1 MGAPLPMCV
10 QGGWEGGRYQTKS
23 QLFYSAWATLRMGLC
38 PHGVGR
44 IQLTIDG
51 MGSAW
56 VLGLCAYSGIAAG
69 S

>member
-10 QGGWEGGRYQTKS
+10 QGGGAGVEYESKS
-23 QLFYSAWATLRMGLC
+23 QLYHSAWATLRMGLC

-44 IQLTIDG
+44 IQLTVDG
-51 MGSAW
+51 VGRVW
-56 VLGLCAYSGIAAG
+56 VIGLCACSDIAAG